1 MPRAYPVK
9 EFPHHLTLIYGGVFH
24 YKYLYMAAYDWITEH
39 GWRAYE
45 EDDKVETLYAEDHD
59 ARGREGWIWW
69 RLQKGGGSSY
79 YHYFLDV
86 NFPGLG
92 GTDAEG
98 GGGRKVWIW
107 WGLQRGGDSS
117 YYHYFLDV
125 NFLGLGVTD
134 VEVVKDGK
142 KVHAQKGEL
151 DIIIRP
157 WIEVDYGGRWA
168 KHWLL
173 KNFNDLFQKRV
184 FKGDI
189 EQREVEML
197 REVYQFHG
205 MLKKT
210 LEMKVFTEDKELYGP
225 KRAI

>member
-9 EFPHHLTLIYGGVFH
+9 EFPHQLTLIYGGVFH

-59 ARGREGWIWW
+59 ARGRKVWIWW
-69 RLQKGGGSSY
+69 RLQK
-79 YHYFLDV
+79 
-86 NFPGLG
+86 
-92 GTDAEG
+92 
-98 GGGRKVWIW
+98 
-107 WGLQRGGDSS
+107 GGDSS